1 VALKDKSRQVRRW
14 RIHRKTT
21 ANLEDLAEWI
31 NPIVRGW
38 MNYYG
43 EFNRFEMYSLLRRI
57 NTYLMRW
64 ARKKFKRLRTYKRFK
79 VWWQGLVARKPDMF
93 VHWAWMRAFS
103 WIG

>member
-1 VALKDKSRQVRRW
+1 
-14 RIHRKTT
+14 
-21 ANLEDLAEWI
+21 
-31 NPIVRGW
+31 

-43 EFNRFEMYSLLRRI
+43 EFNRVAMYSLLRRI

-79 VWWQGLVARKPDMF
+79 VWWEGLVTREPGMF
-93 VHWAWMRAFS
+93 AHWQWVRGFS